1 MNALGLRGACPGL
14 SAPMQT
20 GDGLLVRL
28 MPAAPVPLDAM
39 AGFCEAARRHGNGT
53 IEVSARGSLQV
64 RGLTPHSAPLFASA
78 VAELGIAAQEGVPVI
93 AGFDVTGADLAS
105 PVKDD
110 AVGMGPGDVAADLRR
125 AIANAGLTLPP
136 KVSVVVD
143 GEGGLH
149 LDAVTADVR
158 LRAAQSSRGPQFGM
172 PGFYLGV
179 GGDGASAV
187 WLGTVAAAD
196 VAHPVLGLL
205 RMIAARGVRAAEIL
219 RTEGVEAFA
228 AVAAALVA
236 PASAP
241 PRRMPAEMIGLH
253 SRPDGTIS
261 AGIGLAFGHTHADA
275 LAEIVRLAA
284 TGGARAVWPLPD
296 RALLLIGASAP
307 DALKITLAAQQLG
320 FVVHADDPRRRIAAC
335 PGAPA
340 CLSGLIPARAVAL
353 ALAPLLA
360 SIGAGSRGPFAAPS
374 AVVEEGPGGGSAG
387 RSTQVHHGTPRS
399 PQSLGETVAALLR
412 HELAH
417 TAVDQVIGERRD
429 IALHISGCPKGC
441 AHPMPA
447 ALTVVGTP
455 RGCGVVHH
463 GCACET
469 PRHYLDP
476 ANLSAGIGQPATQ
489 TGEAAHG

>member
-28 MPAAPVPLDAM
+28 MPAAPIPLDAM
-39 AGFCEAARRHGNGT
+39 ARFCEAARRHGNGT
-53 IEVSARGSLQV
+53 VEVSARGSLQV
-64 RGLTPHSAPLFASA
+64 RGLTPRSAPLFASA
-78 VAELGIAAQEGVPVI
+78 VAELGIAAHEGVPVI
-93 AGFDVTGADLAS
+93 AGFDATGADRLAS
-105 PVKDD
+105 HVKNDG
-110 AVGMGPGDVAADLRR
+110 VGVGPADVAADLRR

-143 GEGGLH
+143 GGGGLH

-158 LRAAQSSRGPQFGM
+158 LRAAQSSRLPRSGTLR
-172 PGFYLGV
+172 FYLGV
-179 GGDGASAV
+179 GGDDVSAV

-196 VAHPVLGLL
+196 VADPVLDLL
-205 RMIAARGVRAAEIL
+205 RIIAARGVRAAEIA

-228 AVAAALVA
+228 CVAATLIG

-253 SRPDGTIS
+253 PGLDGTIS
-261 AGIGLAFGHTHADA
+261 VGIGLAFGHTHADP
-275 LAEIVRLAA
+275 LAEILRLAA

-307 DALKITLAAQQLG
+307 DALKIMVTAHELG
-320 FVVHADDPRRRIAAC
+320 FVVQADDPRRRIAAC

-340 CLSGLIPARAVAL
+340 CLSGLIPARALAL

-360 SIGAGSRGPFAAPS
+360 SIGAGSPTPS
-374 AVVEEGPGGGSAG
+374 PMVEEGEDGGAASWRTRVPPGSN
-387 RSTQVHHGTPRS
+387 RTRS
-399 PQSLGETVAALLR
+399 PQSGGEKFAALLR
-412 HELAH
+412 HQLAH
-417 TAVDQVIGERRD
+417 TAVEQVIGRGRG

-447 ALTVVGTP
+447 ALTLVGTP

-463 GCACET
+463 GRACGT

-476 ANLSAGIGQPATQ
+476 ANLSDGIGRPATQ

>member
-1 MNALGLRGACPGL
+1 MTALGLRGACPGL

-28 MPAAPVPLDAM
+28 MPAAPIPLDAM

-53 IEVSARGSLQV
+53 IEISARGSLQV
-64 RGLTPHSAPLFASA
+64 RGLTPCSAPLFASA
-78 VAELGIAAQEGVPVI
+78 VAELGIAVHAGVPVI
-93 AGFDVTGADLAS
+93 VGFDVTGADLLAS
-105 PVKDD
+105 HVKDD
-110 AVGMGPGDVAADLRR
+110 GVGVGPLDVAADLRR
-125 AIANAGLTLPP
+125 AIDNAELTLPP

-143 GEGGLH
+143 GGGGLH

-158 LRAAQSSRGPQFGM
+158 LRAAQSRPRFGTLR
-172 PGFYLGV
+172 FYLGV

-187 WLGTVAAAD
+187 WLGRVAAAD

-205 RMIAARGVRAAEIL
+205 RIIAARGVRAAEIV
-219 RTEGVEAFA
+219 RTEGVEAFSS
-228 AVAAALVA
+228 VAAALIG

-253 SRPDGTIS
+253 SGLDGTIS

-275 LAEIVRLAA
+275 LAEILRLAA

-296 RALLLIGASAP
+296 RALLLIGACAP
-307 DALKITLAAQQLG
+307 DALKITVAAHELG
-320 FVVHADDPRRRIAAC
+320 FVVQADDPRRRIAAC

-340 CLSGLIPARAVAL
+340 CLSGLIPARALAL

-360 SIGAGSRGPFAAPS
+360 PIGARSPTPFPT
-374 AVVEEGPGGGSAG
+374 VEEGPDGGPTSWSTHVPRGS
-387 RSTQVHHGTPRS
+387 TPTRS
-399 PQSLGETVAALLR
+399 PQSGGEKFAALLR
-412 HELAH
+412 HQLAH
-417 TAVDQVIGERRD
+417 SAVEQVIGQRRD
-429 IALHISGCPKGC
+429 IALHISGCAKGC

-447 ALTVVGTP
+447 ALTLVGTP

-463 GCACET
+463 GCACGT

-476 ANLSAGIGQPATQ
+476 ANLSDGIGRLATQ